1 MLVSIKNSY
10 TKINQSKKV
19 RIRKKSDWIFFKK
32 FSFFFYFSFF
42 ENFDRE
48 TKIKLEFFR
57 FYLKIFG
64 WVILDRLRT
73 QNYYINSVHGDW
85 PTANL
90 KLGAPLL
97 RTFCSQW
104 LFAAISEI
112 LYRRSDFVSGKF
124 NDLYKVKLTP
134 RP

>member
-1 MLVSIKNSY
+1 
-10 TKINQSKKV
+10 
-19 RIRKKSDWIFFKK
+19 
-32 FSFFFYFSFF
+32 
-42 ENFDRE
+42 
-48 TKIKLEFFR
+48 
-57 FYLKIFG
+57 
-64 WVILDRLRT
+64 VILDRLRT

-134 RP
+134 GLDFNQKRGRKRRDHSEPFFESDKD

>member
-1 MLVSIKNSY
+1 M
-10 TKINQSKKV
+10 
-19 RIRKKSDWIFFKK
+19 
-32 FSFFFYFSFF
+32 
-42 ENFDRE
+42 
-48 TKIKLEFFR
+48 
-57 FYLKIFG
+57 
-64 WVILDRLRT
+64 DRLRT

-85 PTANL
+85 PAANL

-134 RP
+134 RPKKGAENGAIILNPFLKAIKTEIIISNWSNLPN